1 MRYRAGMDDDE
12 LPGRTWSRRL
22 WCRDGISVIDVRG
35 EYEPF
40 PWTATWLNDRW
51 SIVLPRSGVYRRRYD
66 GVEHVVDTNTGFVRR
81 PGQETAMA
89 MPTGV
94 PDTLTII
101 DVDEAALG
109 AVDPLTGADGPLRV
123 TPKVSLGHRLL
134 RSCLHADADDL
145 TVEAAIGDVVSSA
158 VGATEHPRYTRP
170 STELTHRRAVLQTCE
185 LLQVA
190 PADMTLIE
198 LARHV
203 AVSPFHLTKIF
214 RRVTGT
220 TISQYRARL
229 RVDAVLER
237 ISAGDDDLST
247 IAASTGFAD
256 HSHMTRTVVAQLGHT
271 PSELRRLLRHA
282 VPGDQPVLD
291 AR

>member
-1 MRYRAGMDDDE
+1 MRHRAGLADDE
-12 LPGRTWSRRL
+12 LPGRTSSRRL
-22 WCRDGISVIDVRG
+22 WCRDGISVLDVRG
-35 EYEPF
+35 EYDPF
-40 PWTATWLNDRW
+40 PWSATWLNDRW
-51 SIVLPRSGVYRRRYD
+51 SIVLPRHGVYRRRYD

-89 MPTGV
+89 MPLGI
-94 PDTLTII
+94 PDELTII
-101 DVDEAALG
+101 DVDESALD
-109 AVDPLTGADGPLRV
+109 AVTTLADADGALRV
-123 TPKVSLGHRLL
+123 TPTVSLSHRVL
-134 RSCLHADADDL
+134 RSCLRAGADDIA
-145 TVEAAIGDVVSSA
+145 VESAIGDVVSA
-158 VGATEHPRYTRP
+158 ALDAGGEPRYDRP
-170 STELTHRRAVLQTCE
+170 STEMTHRRVVLQTCE

-190 PADMTLIE
+190 PATMSLVE

-229 RVDAVLER
+229 RVHAVLER
-237 ISAGDDDLST
+237 ISAGDNDLSS

-271 PSELRRLLRHA
+271 PSEVRRLLHES
-282 VPGDQPVLD
+282 
-291 AR
+291 